1 MYAVI
6 WASLN
11 AKDHYFFYA
20 KLVCVT
26 YIEREREQYK
36 TDATWRTP
44 QSNTYAHIYV
54 EQRTK
59 HMK

>member
-36 TDATWRTP
+36 TDAT
-44 QSNTYAHIYV
+44 
-54 EQRTK
+54 
-59 HMK
+59 